1 MFKVMKKCTFVCLL
15 IVTGL
20 CYVIYHYGFHDGKY
34 GEIPS
39 HIRDTEN
46 DAMQQEI
53 PSVTESV
60 SGNES
65 VSQNAEP
72 EKREFQRVELE
83 YLKDA
88 LFIGDSRTST
98 LYEYAKWEETD
109 FFVKYGM
116 SVWNLAESKMNDKL
130 LSDVLT
136 EKKYDKIYIM
146 LGINELGTGTPDS
159 FYEQYK
165 RVVDEIRYRQPE
177 AVIFI
182 QSIMHVSQEKD
193 EENTYINNAEID
205 IRNEKIKQIA
215 DNVNIFYLN
224 VNEAVDDPE
233 NGKLNSE
240 YSFDGVHLEAKYIYL
255 WQEYLLNHGILIKK

>member
-1 MFKVMKKCTFVCLL
+1 MIKVIKKCTFVCLL

-20 CYVIYHYGFHDGKY
+20 CYMGYRYGFQEKKDSEAFSAIFEPEKEPGQEGKNP
-34 GEIPS
+34 GNE
-39 HIRDTEN
+39 D
-46 DAMQQEI
+46 
-53 PSVTESV
+53 V
-60 SGNES
+60 SGNQT
-65 VSQNAEP
+65 VSENAEP
-72 EKREFQRVELE
+72 EIREFQRVEMD
-83 YLKDA
+83 YLQDA

-98 LYEYAKWEETD
+98 LYEYARWEETD

-116 SVWNLAESKMNDKL
+116 SVWNLAESKMDDKL
-130 LSDVLT
+130 LAEVLS
-136 EKKYDKIYIM
+136 EKKYGKIYIM

-165 RVVDEIRYRQPE
+165 RIVDEIRYRQPE
-177 AVIFI
+177 TLIFI
-182 QSIMHVSQEKD
+182 QSIMHVSEEKD

-215 DNVNIFYLN
+215 DNVNVFYLN

-233 NGKLNSE
+233 TGKLNSE
-240 YSFDGVHLEAKYIYL
+240 YSFDGVHIEAKYINL

>member
-20 CYVIYHYGFHDGKY
+20 CYMGYRYGIQ
-34 GEIPS
+34 GEKSAEALFAALEPS
-39 HIRDTEN
+39 EKPEDKEEKLS
-46 DAMQQEI
+46 DD
-53 PSVTESV
+53 V
-60 SGNES
+60 SANQT
-65 VSQNAEP
+65 VSQNTEP
-72 EKREFQRVELE
+72 EKREFQRVEMD

-116 SVWNLAESKMNDKL
+116 SVWNLSESKMDDKL
-130 LSDVLT
+130 LSDVLS
-136 EKKYDKIYIM
+136 EKKYGKIYIM

-165 RVVDEIRYRQPE
+165 RMVDEIRYRQPE
-177 AVIFI
+177 ALIFI
-182 QSIMHVSQEKD
+182 QSIMHVSKEKD

-205 IRNEKIKQIA
+205 IRNEKIKQMA
-215 DNVNIFYLN
+215 DNINIFYLN

-233 NGKLNSE
+233 TGKLNSD
-240 YSFDGVHLEAKYIYL
+240 YSFDGVHLEAKYIDL
-255 WQEYLLNHGILIKK
+255 WQEYLLNHGIVIKK